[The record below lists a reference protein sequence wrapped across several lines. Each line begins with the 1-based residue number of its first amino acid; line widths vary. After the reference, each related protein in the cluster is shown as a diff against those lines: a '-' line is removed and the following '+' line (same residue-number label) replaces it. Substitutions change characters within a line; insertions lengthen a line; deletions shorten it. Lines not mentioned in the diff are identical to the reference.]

1 MYSTNYC
8 QKKDFKESDLYPIL
22 IDHTLKNSF
31 NCTEKGTLINL
42 VSCHKSIK
50 IKYFYINGKYPIEIL
65 PDDDLVQYFG
75 FKKKL
80 GIGKK
85 DNKLLHILIQEKE
98 EGGDEIVDI
107 SKNNS
112 LSFGEDKLSVIISNP
127 DEHNLNIIYEKNRII
142 EDQNKIIKQQNLNYN
157 ILSDIIDSNM
167 KKKMK

>member
-1 MYSTNYC
+1 MITKSAYTNLSLDIKRTYGFVFYELLSG
-8 QKKDFKESDLYPIL
+8 KDFKESDLYPIL
-22 IDHTLKNSF
+22 NDHTLKNSF

-85 DNKLLHILIQEKE
+85 
-98 EGGDEIVDI
+98 
-107 SKNNS
+107 
-112 LSFGEDKLSVIISNP
+112 
-127 DEHNLNIIYEKNRII
+127 
-142 EDQNKIIKQQNLNYN
+142 NYF
-157 ILSDIIDSNM
+157 IF
-167 KKKMK
+167 